1 MDKVLDQYLEKM
13 EKYLKPAAASERTD
27 IIKEIQSEMQELQG
41 NGISSEQIVER
52 LGSPKELAKA
62 YLGDMLST
70 ESRFSWNRFLIVCA
84 FYSLVGFS
92 GMVVIPCLAVIAPV
106 FVFCGIA
113 APILAGVKMIDYL
126 FDFGIPYV
134 ENIGIFLGGLVTF
147 NPIVEFFIALIFGVL
162 LALTGRGAWRL
173 LVLYCKK
180 VGKTARDLSI
190 GGGNKV

>member
-70 ESRFSWNRFLIVCA
+70 
-84 FYSLVGFS
+84 GF
-92 GMVVIPCLAVIAPV
+92 
-106 FVFCGIA
+106 
-113 APILAGVKMIDYL
+113 
-126 FDFGIPYV
+126 
-134 ENIGIFLGGLVTF
+134 
-147 NPIVEFFIALIFGVL
+147 
-162 LALTGRGAWRL
+162 
-173 LVLYCKK
+173 
-180 VGKTARDLSI
+180 
-190 GGGNKV
+190 

>member
-1 MDKVLDQYLEKM
+1 MDKILDQYLEKM
-13 EKYLKPAAASERTD
+13 EKHLKPVAASERVD
-27 IIKEIQSEMQELQG
+27 IIEEIRSEMQELQR
-41 NGISSEQIVER
+41 NGVPAEQIVER
-52 LGSPKELAKA
+52 LGKPEDLAKA
-62 YLGDMLST
+62 YLGDLLST

-92 GMVVIPCLAVIAPV
+92 GMVVIPCLAVIAPT
-106 FVFCGIA
+106 FVICGAIS
-113 APILAGVKMIDYL
+113 PVLALVKMMDYIFSL
-126 FDFGIPYV
+126 GIPYV